1 MGKNAER
8 FWRTRLGKLENQVL
22 LAEASV
28 ARQRKQPIKIS
39 VDKKTLDKIEKE
51 ADESI
56 NKKNRMYSY
65 EIQGLTRDDLE
76 FENSMSKDLLTESLS
91 VFLPE
96 RVAIS
101 IGAFSAKMQDA
112 LQVISHYKDF
122 DYAVSQSNRRT
133 KQLFDRYTEGR
144 KRLALSSKK
153 TQTYI
158 EQLKHIVNESKRQ
171 GSIGQIGQV
180 MIKDQHKKDQIVEKL
195 TAVQSALQFEKGDYD
210 LNYIVNNIPHKDPFG
225 RLIPLPVLVKILESK
240 YNFLSLAKTELLKVM
255 ANKNLLDKIVK
266 TTNARELKKATN
278 EISVILNNCF
288 ISLMASNAFKLKIS
302 DEYRPYRANPN
313 NPPLYDTGVMAKNI
327 RWVLTNERASISKVW
342 KTGIDPIHIDK
353 NKIGGFKN
361 NLSQQ
366 ILAQKIRDKVLSN
379 KEIKAFRE
387 VIIATQ
393 SVGNNIGRYS
403 KRYNATRLANY
414 HIKKLQRI

>member
-112 LQVISHYKDF
+112 LQVISHYKD
-122 DYAVSQSNRRT
+122 
-133 KQLFDRYTEGR
+133 
-144 KRLALSSKK
+144 
-153 TQTYI
+153 
-158 EQLKHIVNESKRQ
+158 
-171 GSIGQIGQV
+171 
-180 MIKDQHKKDQIVEKL
+180 
-195 TAVQSALQFEKGDYD
+195 
-210 LNYIVNNIPHKDPFG
+210 
-225 RLIPLPVLVKILESK
+225 
-240 YNFLSLAKTELLKVM
+240 
-255 ANKNLLDKIVK
+255 LD
-266 TTNARELKKATN
+266 
-278 EISVILNNCF
+278 
-288 ISLMASNAFKLKIS
+288 
-302 DEYRPYRANPN
+302 
-313 NPPLYDTGVMAKNI
+313 
-327 RWVLTNERASISKVW
+327 
-342 KTGIDPIHIDK
+342 
-353 NKIGGFKN
+353 
-361 NLSQQ
+361 
-366 ILAQKIRDKVLSN
+366 
-379 KEIKAFRE
+379 
-387 VIIATQ
+387 
-393 SVGNNIGRYS
+393 
-403 KRYNATRLANY
+403 
-414 HIKKLQRI
+414 

>member
-153 TQTYI
+153 NT
-158 EQLKHIVNESKRQ
+158 
-171 GSIGQIGQV
+171 
-180 MIKDQHKKDQIVEKL
+180 
-195 TAVQSALQFEKGDYD
+195 
-210 LNYIVNNIPHKDPFG
+210 NI
-225 RLIPLPVLVKILESK
+225 
-240 YNFLSLAKTELLKVM
+240 
-255 ANKNLLDKIVK
+255 
-266 TTNARELKKATN
+266 
-278 EISVILNNCF
+278 
-288 ISLMASNAFKLKIS
+288 
-302 DEYRPYRANPN
+302 YR
-313 NPPLYDTGVMAKNI
+313 T
-327 RWVLTNERASISKVW
+327 
-342 KTGIDPIHIDK
+342 
-353 NKIGGFKN
+353 
-361 NLSQQ
+361 
-366 ILAQKIRDKVLSN
+366 
-379 KEIKAFRE
+379 IKA
-387 VIIATQ
+387 
-393 SVGNNIGRYS
+393 YS
-403 KRYNATRLANY
+403 
-414 HIKKLQRI
+414 